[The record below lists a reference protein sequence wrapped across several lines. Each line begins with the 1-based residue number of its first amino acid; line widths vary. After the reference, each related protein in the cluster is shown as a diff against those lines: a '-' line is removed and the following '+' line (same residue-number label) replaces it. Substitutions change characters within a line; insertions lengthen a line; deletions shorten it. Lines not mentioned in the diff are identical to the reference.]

1 MMRRFSL
8 SIHLA
13 TPLVGYSSTPHLYEP
28 SLIDMTL
35 SAPTDRVKTA
45 MVQVLLEPA

>member
-8 SIHLA
+8 SLHLA

-28 SLIDMTL
+28 SLIDVTL
-35 SAPTDRVKTA
+35 SAPTDRMNNV